1 MGKKLVVHLGSN
13 YGRRKQNIRTAI
25 EALEQVFGPSQS
37 SSWYETAAWGKT
49 DQNDFINLALVFELE
64 RAWDAL
70 EILREIIIIE
80 TSMGRERFEKW
91 GPRII
96 DIDILYLDREEVR
109 NKILEIPHP
118 LLQERR
124 FVLAPLAEILPD
136 FKHPVLGKSSAEM
149 LGALTDDLKVCKI
162 K

>member
-13 YGRRKQNIRTAI
+13 YGRRKKNIQTAI
-25 EALEQVFGPSQS
+25 EALEQVFGPSNS

-49 DQNDFINLALVFELE
+49 DQNDFINLALAFELE

-70 EILREIIIIE
+70 EVLREIIIIE

-96 DIDILYLDREEVR
+96 DIDILYLDDEQVK

-118 LLQERR
+118 LLHERR
-124 FVLAPLAEILPD
+124 FVLEPLAEILPN
-136 FKHPVLGKSSAEM
+136 FRHPLLGKSSQQM
-149 LGALTDDLKVCKI
+149 LDALTDDLKVCKI